1 MNKVLLMHENVDG
14 IVPISYSERAA
25 AIYEDVDYFVIG
37 GSGHGFSGSAFE
49 ETVKHIFDYLQE
61 IQII

>member
-1 MNKVLLMHENVDG
+1 MHGNMDG

-25 AIYEDVDYFVIG
+25 EVYENADYFVIDG
-37 GSGHGFSGSAFE
+37 AGHGFSGSAFE
-49 ETVKHIFDYLQE
+49 EAVRHIFDYLQE